1 MVKIL
6 NYSLAILAA
15 ACVIQHATE
24 SLAADHLDA
33 PLLRTDANAAADIT
47 DLYAFQSPANPN
59 NTVLIMAV
67 NPLAGLMNPFGSTS
81 GTTFGSD
88 LLYEFKIDNDG
99 DAAADITY
107 ATTFAAP
114 VSGSQA
120 FTVTRNGSAYAGG
133 LTGGP
138 AATTGSSQV
147 TAGLFDDPFF
157 FDFFGFLDGLSFTGA
172 DTFAG
177 TNVSAIVLEV
187 PSSELNGATSNIGV
201 WARTADSATN
211 TQIDRMGRPAINTVL
226 VSSKDAFN
234 AGVPA
239 DDFANFSG
247 EVNPAIAGLSDQ
259 ANADALTPILL
270 PDILTVDTSDPSGF
284 LNGRRLE
291 DDVIDAEL
299 TLLTGSSTPVGDG
312 VDANDAPFLNV
323 FPYLAPANAIVPE
336 PSSLI
341 ILTLG
346 VAALGGRRRKLG

>member
-1 MVKIL
+1 MVKSL
-6 NYSLAILAA
+6 KCSLALLTVASVFHAA
-15 ACVIQHATE
+15 SGAI
-24 SLAADHLDA
+24 AADHLDA
-33 PLLRTDANAAADIT
+33 PALRNDASASADIA

-67 NPLAGLMNPFGSTS
+67 NPLAGLTNPFGSTS
-81 GTTFGSD
+81 STEFGTD
-88 LLYEFKIDNDG
+88 VVYEFKIDNDG

-107 ATTFAAP
+107 STTFAAS
-114 VSGSQA
+114 VGGSQA

-147 TAGLFDDPFF
+147 TAGLYDDPFF
-157 FDFFGFLDGLSFTGA
+157 FDFFGFLDSLNFTGA

-187 PSSELNGATSNIGV
+187 PSTELNGASSNIGV
-201 WARTADSATN
+201 WARTADSSTDM
-211 TQIDRMGRPAINTVL
+211 QIDRMGRPAINTVL
-226 VSSKDAFN
+226 ISSKDDFN

-312 VDANDAPFLNV
+312 VDANDVPFLNV
-323 FPYLAPANAIVPE
+323 FPYLAPANPVIPE
-336 PSSLI
+336 PSSFA
-341 ILTLG
+341 ILALG
-346 VAALGGRRRKLG
+346 ITALGGRRRKVG